1 MHPGALATE
10 IQFTAWRAKEGRFE
24 TRTRTVTKIH
34 SGTKPARL
42 RRCSS
47 RLRII
52 SARRV
57 VGGSTAV
64 PPAASSCKVP
74 FFHRGE
80 GGTIIRGV
88 SGKRATKMDTDA
100 VWKMLGHGTKYW
112 GSLGQKSCQAS
123 MSSVPTG
130 GMTLVRSRGA
140 ASPAASVSRRRL
152 VWSRD
157 QISGHV
163 TTISVTWPPAGRQNC
178 VEQLH
183 KVLTHIVTLGKW
195 QLEVA
200 TENDSECKILLDGN
214 PINFQHQFAWRI
226 FTFIMLGTMPP
237 WSWGWGGHVAHARC
251 GLFRSDTQYRHCS
264 TDTCHLPTEQART
277 SQSVIERPKDRS

>member
-88 SGKRATKMDTDA
+88 SGKRAIMMDTDA
-100 VWKMLGHGTKYW
+100 VWKMLRHGTKY
-112 GSLGQKSCQAS
+112 
-123 MSSVPTG
+123 
-130 GMTLVRSRGA
+130 
-140 ASPAASVSRRRL
+140 
-152 VWSRD
+152 
-157 QISGHV
+157 
-163 TTISVTWPPAGRQNC
+163 
-178 VEQLH
+178 
-183 KVLTHIVTLGKW
+183 
-195 QLEVA
+195 
-200 TENDSECKILLDGN
+200 
-214 PINFQHQFAWRI
+214 
-226 FTFIMLGTMPP
+226 
-237 WSWGWGGHVAHARC
+237 
-251 GLFRSDTQYRHCS
+251 
-264 TDTCHLPTEQART
+264 
-277 SQSVIERPKDRS
+277 